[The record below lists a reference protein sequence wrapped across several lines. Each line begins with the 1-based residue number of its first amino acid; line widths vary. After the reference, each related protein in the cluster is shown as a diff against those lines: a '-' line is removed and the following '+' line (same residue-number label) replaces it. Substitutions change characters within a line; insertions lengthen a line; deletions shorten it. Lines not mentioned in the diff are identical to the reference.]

1 MEILYWFLH
10 VPSEVKGKEKNKL
23 RVRFIRRLLEVR
35 KVKMKVKVLV
45 FQLCPTL
52 CDSMDCSPP
61 GFSVYGILQASI
73 LEWVEIPSSRGSSGP
88 KN

>member
-10 VPSEVKGKEKNKL
+10 VYSEVKGKEKNKL
-23 RVRFIRRLLEVR
+23 RVKFIRRLLEVR

-52 CDSMDCSPP
+52 CDPMDCSPP
-61 GFSVYGILQASI
+61 GFSVYGILQTSI
-73 LEWVEIPSSRGSSGP
+73 LEWVGIHSSRGSSRS
-88 KN
+88 KY